1 MLHCGVV
8 HVFCSLF
15 LDASI
20 ECSLF
25 RAKDQTYRLTVN
37 PLSYAVGGS
46 KTFYVSRSDERRERL
61 KCQHKEVGSPKSDLQ
76 NKLIRLLL

>member
-8 HVFCSLF
+8 YVLCSLF
-15 LDASI
+15 LDACI

-25 RAKDQTYRLTVN
+25 RTKDQTCRLTVN

-46 KTFYVSRSDERRERL
+46 MNFDVSRSDERRERL
-61 KCQHKEVGSPKSDLQ
+61 KCQHEEVGSRT
-76 NKLIRLLL
+76 I